1 MATYGLGASLAG
13 AAQQQQAEATGL
25 LAQTAKQE
33 QQLEMTNKEL
43 ERQRKAGNAQ
53 LGATAGA
60 AAGMAI
66 GAEYGSV
73 GGPWGAAIGGL
84 IGGIAGGLF

>member
-13 AAQQQQAEATGL
+13 AAQQQKAEATGL

-33 QQLEMTNKEL
+33 QQIEMTNQNL
-43 ERQRKAGNAQ
+43 EQQRKTGNAA
-53 LGATAGA
+53 LGSSVGA
-60 AAGMAI
+60 MAGMAI

-73 GGPWGAAIGGL
+73 GGPWGAAIGALVGGL
-84 IGGIAGGLF
+84 AGGLF

>member
-33 QQLEMTNKEL
+33 QQIEMTNQNL
-43 ERQRKAGNAQ
+43 EQQRKAGNTQ
-53 LGATAGA
+53 LGATTGA
-60 AAGMAI
+60 MAGMYLA
-66 GAEYGSV
+66 
-73 GGPWGAAIGGL
+73 GGPWGAAIGAL
-84 IGGIAGGLF
+84 VGGIAGGLF